1 MKMKWFLLFIG
12 VVIIVLIASQPTP
25 VSACTQPVGGHP
37 SYSLAYRVQRSE
49 VVIEGTVADIERND
63 PFETAVLE
71 DVVFWKGSGPNAV
84 KVTGF
89 GSTAMCLTPAVK
101 DRRII
106 IFARPD
112 GDSLYRAVHFGFAD
126 AAIPAGPDSEVLL
139 KAALR
144 AGDPLG
150 GATEFARAPEPTN
163 ITIML
168 DWTPN
173 TNHTG
178 LYIAQERG
186 FYREANLNVTIQPA
200 GDVAVDQ
207 VVAGGTAQFG
217 ISYQEGLTYSRAN
230 GIPVVSVAAIIA
242 NNTSGFVGR
251 QSELKSPADLIGKR
265 YGGFG
270 SPIEKPIIEK
280 LIACSGQT
288 GTFDYVDIG
297 FSDPFP
303 LLERNR
309 VDFTWIFY
317 GWDGMRAVAQNFPIS
332 YLPLSAYPDC
342 IPNFYTPIL
351 ITSEQMIQENPEVV
365 RAFVQATA
373 RGYAE
378 AIRESNSA
386 ANTLLNLVPE
396 LDKRLVS
403 FSARWLQN
411 QYQFDSPRWGEQKR
425 EVWEKF
431 TDFMVESGML
441 SAPIDIDKAFTNEF
455 LPRK

>member
-1 MKMKWFLLFIG
+1 MRLKWILPLIG
-12 VVIIVLIASQPTP
+12 AVIIVGIASQPTP

-37 SYSLAYRVQRSE
+37 YYSIAYRVQRSE
-49 VVIEGTVADIERND
+49 AVIEGTVVDIERDNGL
-63 PFETAVLE
+63 ETAVME
-71 DVVFWKGSGPNAV
+71 DVVFWKGAGPSAV
-84 KVTGF
+84 RVRGF
-89 GSTAMCLTPAVK
+89 GNSALCLTSLIK
-101 DRRII
+101 DSRII
-106 IFARPD
+106 VFARLD
-112 GDSLYRAVHFGFAD
+112 GDGMYRAIHFGFAD
-126 AAIPAGPDSEVLL
+126 AAISAEPDSEALL
-139 KAALR
+139 RAALR

-163 ITIML
+163 VTVLL

-173 TNHTG
+173 TNHIG

-186 FYREANLNVTIQPA
+186 FFRDANLNVTIQPA

-207 VVAGGTAQFG
+207 VVASGTAQFG
-217 ISYQEGLTYSRAN
+217 ISYQESLTYSRAN

-251 QSELKSPADLIGKR
+251 EDELKSPADLIGKR

-270 SPIEKPIIEK
+270 SAIEKPIIEK

-288 GTFDYVDIG
+288 GTFEYVDIG

-303 LLERNR
+303 LLERDR

-317 GWDGMRAVAQNFPIS
+317 GWDGMRALAQNFRIS
-332 YLPLSAYPDC
+332 YLPLSSYPDC

-351 ITSEQMIQENPEVV
+351 ITSEQMIQDSPEVV

-378 AIRESNSA
+378 AIREANSA
-386 ANTLLNLVPE
+386 ANTLISLVPE
-396 LDKRLVS
+396 LDKRLVL
-403 FSARWLQN
+403 FSARWLQE

-431 TDFMVESGML
+431 TGFMVEAGAL

-455 LPRK
+455 LPKK